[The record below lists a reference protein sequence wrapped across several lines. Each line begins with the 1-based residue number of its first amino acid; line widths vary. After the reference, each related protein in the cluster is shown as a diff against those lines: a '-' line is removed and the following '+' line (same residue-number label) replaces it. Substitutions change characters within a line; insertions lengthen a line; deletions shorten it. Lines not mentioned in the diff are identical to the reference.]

1 MAFKFFCCFSRIFFM
16 FCFVFLRFL
25 LCFSPFCLFFYELLL
40 SSRISLPSFRL
51 NNITLNFFILSA
63 FRKHSFMDF
72 LYIPVSPSIQKPLSL
87 NRVRCIDFM
96 RFFSNFYSI
105 LFFSQHPFN
114 QTTYQPPFHTRFSF
128 YRHFHLLENF
138 LSHSKLFL
146 LA

>member
-1 MAFKFFCCFSRIFFM
+1 MLFFSHFFH
-16 FCFVFLRFL
+16 VL
-25 LCFSPFCLFFYELLL
+25 LCFFTFSFVLFTFCLFFYELIL

-63 FRKHSFMDF
+63 FRKHSSMDF
-72 LYIPVSPSIQKPLSL
+72 LYIPLSPSIQKPLSL
-87 NRVRCIDFM
+87 NRVRCIEFM